1 MRIDR
6 GAVVLV
12 EHPVEVPP
20 AFDRR
25 VDGAPRLFHVT
36 STRRRPRSD
45 VNTRHAVTAADL
57 EWARRRAAMARKVAF
72 VTGASRGI
80 GKACAVHLA
89 RAGFDVAVT
98 ARTVHDGERRE
109 HSSTLR
115 ASNTKPLPGSLSGTA
130 AAIEAAGV
138 RALALPADLL
148 DHASLAAAA
157 AIVLERWG
165 RVDVLVQNGRYIGP
179 GHMDLFLDTPLDL
192 LDKHLQANVLAPL
205 LLAKRLLPGML
216 ERGEGRILDVTSAAG
231 YGDPPRPAG
240 AGGWGMGYGI
250 SKAAFHRIA
259 GFLAVELGERGILA
273 VNLQPG
279 LIRTERLEAD
289 MGEFGFT
296 GGAPPD
302 VMGAVAAW
310 FATESEAFA
319 WNGQTVEAQ
328 YFCRDRALLTDWDGP
343 WVGPAVAAKYDLA
356 GAKLAELEDRR
367 RRELGMS

>member
-1 MRIDR
+1 MS
-6 GAVVLV
+6 
-12 EHPVEVPP
+12 
-20 AFDRR
+20 RR
-25 VDGAPRLFHVT
+25 
-36 STRRRPRSD
+36 
-45 VNTRHAVTAADL
+45 
-57 EWARRRAAMARKVAF
+57 VAF

-98 ARTVHDGERRE
+98 ARTVHEGEERE

-130 AAIEAAGV
+130 ALIEAAGV

-157 AIVLERWG
+157 TTVLERWG

-179 GHMDLFLDTPLDL
+179 GHMDRFLDTSLAL
-192 LDKHLQANVLAPL
+192 LERHLQANVLAPL
-205 LLAKRLLPGML
+205 VLAKMFLPGML
-216 ERGEGRILDVTSAAG
+216 ERGEGRVLDVTSAAA

-240 AGGWGMGYGI
+240 EGGWGMGYGI
-250 SKAAFHRIA
+250 SKGAFHRVA

-279 LIRTERLEAD
+279 LVRTERLVAD
-289 MGEFGFT
+289 MGEFGFS

-310 FATESEAFA
+310 FATEKEAFSY
-319 WNGQTVEAQ
+319 NGETIEAQ
-328 YFCRDRALLTDWDGP
+328 YFCRDRALLPGWEGP
-343 WVGPAVAAKYDLA
+343 WVGPALATRYDLA
-356 GAKLAELEDRR
+356 GARLAELEERR
-367 RRELGMS
+367 RREVGIS

>member
-1 MRIDR
+1 M
-6 GAVVLV
+6 
-12 EHPVEVPP
+12 
-20 AFDRR
+20 
-25 VDGAPRLFHVT
+25 
-36 STRRRPRSD
+36 
-45 VNTRHAVTAADL
+45 
-57 EWARRRAAMARKVAF
+57 ARRVAF

-89 RAGFDVAVT
+89 RAGFDVAIT
-98 ARTVHDGERRE
+98 ARTVNEGERRE

-130 AAIEAAGV
+130 ALIEAAGA

-148 DHASLAAAA
+148 DRASLSAAADA
-157 AIVLERWG
+157 VLERWG

-179 GHMDLFLDTPLDL
+179 GHMDRFLDTPLEL
-192 LDKHLQANVLAPL
+192 LDKQLQANVLAPL
-205 LLAKRLLPGML
+205 LLAQRFLPGMV
-216 ERGEGRILDVTSAAG
+216 ERGAGRVLDVTSAAG
-231 YGDPPRPAG
+231 YGDPPKPAG
-240 AGGWGMGYGI
+240 EGGWGMGYGI

-279 LIRTERLEAD
+279 LIRTERLDAD

-310 FATESEAFA
+310 FATSDEAFSL
-319 WNGQTVEAQ
+319 NGQTIEAQ
-328 YFCRDRALLTDWDGP
+328 YFCHERKLLPGWEGP
-343 WVGPAVAAKYDLA
+343 WVGSAIATNYDLA
-356 GAKLAELEDRR
+356 GARLAELEARR
-367 RRELGMS
+367 RRELGIA